1 MKGDVI
7 NNMNTYKNPIIVALD
22 VSNKEKAFKLFDDL
36 GKNAGALKI
45 GLEMF
50 IRFGPNI
57 VKNAVERGAKIMLDL
72 KLHDIPNT
80 VQRATANVS
89 MLGADLLTIH
99 TTGGKE
105 MMRAARRGVEE
116 AKEKSGVRG
125 PKLLGVT
132 VLTSIS
138 EDVLKSEL
146 GVDKSV
152 QEQVVAL
159 ALQAKEAGLDG
170 VVASPKEIKSIRE
183 VCGNDFLI
191 VTPGIRPA
199 GSAADDQKRVCTPEQ
214 AIADGADYL
223 VIGRPI
229 LNAENP
235 VERLKKIVESI
246 IH

>member
-1 MKGDVI
+1 
-7 NNMNTYKNPIIVALD
+7 MNSYQNPIIVALD

-36 GKNAGALKI
+36 GQNAGALKI

-50 IRFGPNI
+50 IRFGPDI

-99 TTGGKE
+99 TTGGKK
-105 MMRAARRGVEE
+105 MMRAARRGVDE

-138 EDVLKSEL
+138 EEILNSEL
-146 GVDKSV
+146 GVDKSI
-152 QEQVVAL
+152 QEQVTAL
-159 ALQAKEAGLDG
+159 ALMAKEAGLDG

-183 VCGNDFLI
+183 ACGKDFLI

-199 GSAADDQKRVCTPEQ
+199 GSSVDDQKRVCTPEQ

-235 VERLKKIVESI
+235 QKRLKEIVESLI
-246 IH
+246 Q